1 MSNSGSNPG
10 GFGLAV
16 HGGAGTLRRA
26 DMDEAQAAAYHAG
39 LRRALAAGRE
49 VLAGGGPALDAA
61 TAAVAALEDD
71 PLFNAGRGAV
81 FTAAGK
87 QEMDAAVMDGRDRR
101 AGAVAGIF
109 GPKNPIL
116 AARAVLR
123 HTPHVLLVG
132 EGALAFCRDHGF
144 IFAEPEYFATESR
157 WAALRETLARRARGI
172 P

>member
-26 DMDEAQAAAYHAG
+26 DMDEDQAAAYHAG

-49 VLAGGGPALDAA
+49 VLADGGPAPDAA
-61 TAAVAALEDD
+61 TAAVAALEDA

-81 FTAAGK
+81 FTAGGK

-109 GPKNPIL
+109 GPRNPIHAARLVMERTAHVLLIGDGALAVCREHGLRFEHADYFYTQQRWQALQQIL
-116 AARAVLR
+116 AA
-123 HTPHVLLVG
+123 
-132 EGALAFCRDHGF
+132 D
-144 IFAEPEYFATESR
+144 AEN
-157 WAALRETLARRARGI
+157 L
-172 P
+172 